1 MSAQGTP
8 QEIGSI
14 SFGLMDPEEYR
25 EMSATKVITADT
37 YDDDGFPIDMGLMDP
52 RLGVIDPGLE
62 CKTCGKHSGSC
73 NGHFGHIELAAPV
86 IHVGFAK
93 LIRRLLRGTCR
104 ECSRLTPVD
113 GRRTADAEQAAEERK
128 RHYSEQLRRARE
140 LGNDPSDVLKS
151 AIRECRKVD
160 YCPYCGAKQFD
171 IKHEK
176 PTTYYEIIEVP
187 HSNLS
192 KRLERAMD
200 PEEGEPVT
208 PDDVADELD
217 DGEFDAGRIRELLS
231 GTYRPDR
238 NDIERLKQLGRAL
251 GRLNDLEAVDED
263 LSSSAEYLVQEDMDK
278 LMPSDIRD
286 WFEEVPDEDIEAIG
300 VNPERSRP
308 EWMVLT
314 VLPVPPVTARPS
326 ITLDNGQR
334 SEDDLTHKL
343 VDIIRIN
350 QRFMENREAGAPQ
363 LIIEDLWELLQYH
376 VTTFMDNEISGTP
389 PARHRSGRPLKT
401 LSQRLKGKEG
411 RFRGSLSGK
420 RVNFSART
428 VISPDPTLSLN
439 EVGVPERVATEM
451 TQTMN
456 VNERNLEKARR
467 YVANGPGG
475 HPGANYV
482 RRHDGRRLKV
492 TEKNCEELAQKV
504 EPGWEVSRH
513 LIDGDVVIF
522 NRQPSL
528 HRMSIMAHEVVVMP
542 YKTFR
547 LNTTVCVAGDTTVD
561 CGGYERR
568 IDAVETDW
576 DEEVLTTYDPD
587 DGETRKTGLQDFWSL
602 QPSDYGATVHRV
614 ETGFGEVVA
623 TSDHPLETPEG
634 LVRVDELEPG
644 DRLLRR
650 PIELPEFEPSADEQV
665 AVTTDDVRTVAP
677 PETYVGHA
685 FEDLD
690 DLLPFDVHSREGVVA
705 ARLAGHLFGDGT
717 LELDGQRARLTFR
730 ADRDDLDDI
739 REDLQQLGYDPES
752 PRLKEQEAQ
761 IVAADGSTTDVSG
774 SGYAM
779 GLRSKPLA
787 TFFAALGV
795 PVGDKVTSSYGVPDW
810 VRKGP
815 TAVRRAFLS
824 AYFGAELSTPAP
836 RGPKLFKQ
844 PAFKLAKTD
853 EALDAGRQFIDEV
866 SSLLEEFGSRVSNVR
881 ESAGNQRTDGSVS
894 TTLVAELD
902 ASQEALR
909 DLFGGVGYTYNG
921 EADAEARLAYAYLAE
936 KIAELERLA
945 GIATDARTADGEYGG
960 LTEIAENHDE
970 DPARVRR
977 WRQRDIEQSR
987 ARDFPDYETW
997 RDEHVAD
1004 TDEGLVWDEITTIDD
1019 AGDQRVYDVTTTDET
1034 HRFVTNSF
1042 VGSNCP
1048 PYNADFDGDEMNMHA
1063 LQNEEAR
1070 AEARVLMRVQ
1080 EQMLSP
1086 KMGENIIGAIQD
1098 HISGTY
1104 LLTHTNPQFNET
1116 QALDLLRATRI
1127 DELPDP
1133 DGVDEG
1139 GQDYW
1144 TGRTLFSELLPDDLD
1159 LEFPASAGDT
1169 VVIEDGQLASGTID
1183 EDAVGAFGGE
1193 VVDTIA
1199 KDYSKTRARI
1209 FINEVAALAMR
1220 SIMHFGFSIGIDDE
1234 SIPDQAE
1241 DQINEAIDQ
1250 AYDHVE
1256 ELIETY
1262 RAGELESLPG
1272 RTVDETVEMKIMN
1285 TLGKARDTAGDIA
1298 EDHFGDDNPAV
1309 IMAQS
1314 GARGSM
1320 LNLTQMAGCV
1330 GQQAVRG
1337 ERINRGYEDRTL
1349 SHFEADDLS
1358 AEAHGFVEHSYRSG
1372 LTPKEFFFHAM
1383 GGREGLV
1390 DTAVRTSKSGY
1401 LQRRLI
1407 NALSELETQYDGT
1420 VRDTTDNIV
1429 QFEFGEDGTSPVDVS
1444 SSEEGQTVDV
1454 EAIADRVVDAEF
1466 EDESEKQTF
1475 LSGDVEP
1482 LNLSERAD
1490 DWWMEAA
1497 GGD

>member
-1 MSAQGTP
+1 MSSQQTP
-8 QEIGSI
+8 QEIGQL

-104 ECSRLTPVD
+104 ECSRLCLD
-113 GRRTADAEQAAEERK
+113 EHERDEFRDRLGRTRD
-128 RHYSEQLRRARE
+128 
-140 LGNDPSDVLKS
+140 LGRDLNDVTKA
-151 AIRECRKVD
+151 AIRQARKKD
-160 YCPYCGAKQFD
+160 TCPFCGEKQYD

-176 PTTYYEIIEVP
+176 PTTYYEVQQV
-187 HSNLS
+187 LS
-192 KRLERAMD
+192 ADYPALIAEAM
-200 PEEGEPVT
+200 EE
-208 PDDVADELD
+208 ADERIAPTDLAEETGI
-217 DGEFDAGRIRELLS
+217 DGGR
-231 GTYRPDR
+231 
-238 NDIERLKQLGRAL
+238 
-251 GRLNDLEAVDED
+251 
-263 LSSSAEYLVQEDMDK
+263 VQEIISGDFRPRQEDRRAIEKALSVDLTEEDMNK

-286 WFEEVPDEDIEAIG
+286 WFEDIPDEDIEVLG
-300 VNPERSRP
+300 MNPERSRP
-308 EWMVLT
+308 EWMILT

-439 EVGVPERVATEM
+439 EVGVPTRVAREM

-456 VNERNLEKARR
+456 VNERNLDKARR
-467 YVANGPGG
+467 YVANGPEG

-482 RRHDGRRLKV
+482 RRPDGRRLKV
-492 TEKNCEELAQKV
+492 TEKNCEELAEKV

-513 LIDGDVVIF
+513 LVDGDIIIF

-547 LNTTVCVAGDTTVD
+547 LNT
-561 CGGYERR
+561 
-568 IDAVETDW
+568 
-576 DEEVLTTYDPD
+576 
-587 DGETRKTGLQDFWSL
+587 
-602 QPSDYGATVHRV
+602 
-614 ETGFGEVVA
+614 VV
-623 TSDHPLETPEG
+623 
-634 LVRVDELEPG
+634 
-644 DRLLRR
+644 
-650 PIELPEFEPSADEQV
+650 
-665 AVTTDDVRTVAP
+665 
-677 PETYVGHA
+677 
-685 FEDLD
+685 
-690 DLLPFDVHSREGVVA
+690 
-705 ARLAGHLFGDGT
+705 
-717 LELDGQRARLTFR
+717 
-730 ADRDDLDDI
+730 
-739 REDLQQLGYDPES
+739 
-752 PRLKEQEAQ
+752 
-761 IVAADGSTTDVSG
+761 
-774 SGYAM
+774 
-779 GLRSKPLA
+779 
-787 TFFAALGV
+787 
-795 PVGDKVTSSYGVPDW
+795 
-810 VRKGP
+810 
-815 TAVRRAFLS
+815 
-824 AYFGAELSTPAP
+824 
-836 RGPKLFKQ
+836 
-844 PAFKLAKTD
+844 
-853 EALDAGRQFIDEV
+853 
-866 SSLLEEFGSRVSNVR
+866 
-881 ESAGNQRTDGSVS
+881 
-894 TTLVAELD
+894 
-902 ASQEALR
+902 
-909 DLFGGVGYTYNG
+909 
-921 EADAEARLAYAYLAE
+921 
-936 KIAELERLA
+936 
-945 GIATDARTADGEYGG
+945 
-960 LTEIAENHDE
+960 
-970 DPARVRR
+970 
-977 WRQRDIEQSR
+977 
-987 ARDFPDYETW
+987 
-997 RDEHVAD
+997 
-1004 TDEGLVWDEITTIDD
+1004 
-1019 AGDQRVYDVTTTDET
+1019 
-1034 HRFVTNSF
+1034 
-1042 VGSNCP
+1042 CP

-1086 KMGENIIGAIQD
+1086 RFGENIIGAIQD

-1116 QALDLLRATRI
+1116 QALDMLRATRI
-1127 DELPDP
+1127 DELPEP
-1133 DGVDEG
+1133 DGKRVGSATQRDGDGEAVDDEAG
-1139 GQDYW
+1139 EPYW
-1144 TGRTLFSELLPDDLD
+1144 TGRSLFSELLPDDLNLD
-1159 LEFPASAGDT
+1159 FTSSAGDR
-1169 VVIEDGQLASGTID
+1169 VVIEDGQMTSGTID

-1209 FINEVAALAMR
+1209 LVNEVSALAMR

-1234 SIPDQAE
+1234 SIPRAAE
-1241 DQINEAIDQ
+1241 EQINDAIDN
-1250 AYDHVE
+1250 AYDRVE

-1262 RAGELESLPG
+1262 DRGELESLPG
-1272 RTVDETVEMKIMN
+1272 RTVDETLEMKIMQ
-1285 TLGKARDTAGDIA
+1285 TLGKARDSAGDIA
-1298 EDHFGDDNPAV
+1298 EDHFDDDNPAV
-1309 IMAQS
+1309 VMAES

-1337 ERINRGYEDRTL
+1337 ERINRGYENRTL
-1349 SHFEADDLS
+1349 SHFEENDLS
-1358 AEAHGFVEHSYRSG
+1358 SDAHGFVESSYRSG
-1372 LTPKEFFFHAM
+1372 LGPKEFFFHAM

-1420 VRDTTDNIV
+1420 VRDTSDTIV

-1444 SSEEGQTVDV
+1444 SGEEGPAVDV
-1454 EAIADRVVDAEF
+1454 DQIADSVLNEEF
-1466 EDESEKQTF
+1466 ESEKQKESF
-1475 LSGDVEP
+1475 LGQKTERT
-1482 LNLSERAD
+1482 NLSEHAD
-1490 DWWMEAA
+1490 DWWMAE
-1497 GGD
+1497 GDD

>member
-1 MSAQGTP
+1 MSSQQTP
-8 QEIGSI
+8 QEIGQL

-104 ECSRLTPVD
+104 ECSRLCLD
-113 GRRTADAEQAAEERK
+113 ESEREEFT
-128 RHYSEQLRRARE
+128 EQLQRSRD
-140 LGNDPSDVLKS
+140 LGRDLNDVTKA
-151 AIRECRKVD
+151 AIRQARKKD
-160 YCPYCGAKQFD
+160 RCPYCGEKQYD

-176 PTTYYEIIEVP
+176 PTTYYEVQQV
-187 HSNLS
+187 LS
-192 KRLERAMD
+192 ADYPDRIAEAM
-200 PEEGEPVT
+200 EE
-208 PDDVADELD
+208 ADERISPSDLAEETGID
-217 DGEFDAGRIRELLS
+217 SGRVQEILSGEF
-231 GTYRPDR
+231 RPRQEDR
-238 NDIERLKQLGRAL
+238 RAL
-251 GRLNDLEAVDED
+251 EKALSVDLTE
-263 LSSSAEYLVQEDMDK
+263 EDMNK

-286 WFEEVPDEDIEAIG
+286 WFEDIPDEDIEVLG
-300 VNPERSRP
+300 MNPERSRP
-308 EWMVLT
+308 EWMILT

-439 EVGVPERVATEM
+439 EVGVPERVAREM

-456 VNERNLEKARR
+456 VNERNLDNARR
-467 YVANGPGG
+467 YVANGPEG

-482 RRHDGRRLKV
+482 RRPDGRRLKV
-492 TEKNCEELAQKV
+492 TEKNCEELAEKV

-513 LIDGDVVIF
+513 LVDGDIIIF

-547 LNTTVCVAGDTTVD
+547 LNT
-561 CGGYERR
+561 
-568 IDAVETDW
+568 
-576 DEEVLTTYDPD
+576 
-587 DGETRKTGLQDFWSL
+587 
-602 QPSDYGATVHRV
+602 
-614 ETGFGEVVA
+614 VV
-623 TSDHPLETPEG
+623 
-634 LVRVDELEPG
+634 
-644 DRLLRR
+644 
-650 PIELPEFEPSADEQV
+650 
-665 AVTTDDVRTVAP
+665 
-677 PETYVGHA
+677 
-685 FEDLD
+685 
-690 DLLPFDVHSREGVVA
+690 
-705 ARLAGHLFGDGT
+705 
-717 LELDGQRARLTFR
+717 
-730 ADRDDLDDI
+730 
-739 REDLQQLGYDPES
+739 
-752 PRLKEQEAQ
+752 
-761 IVAADGSTTDVSG
+761 
-774 SGYAM
+774 
-779 GLRSKPLA
+779 
-787 TFFAALGV
+787 
-795 PVGDKVTSSYGVPDW
+795 
-810 VRKGP
+810 
-815 TAVRRAFLS
+815 
-824 AYFGAELSTPAP
+824 
-836 RGPKLFKQ
+836 
-844 PAFKLAKTD
+844 
-853 EALDAGRQFIDEV
+853 
-866 SSLLEEFGSRVSNVR
+866 
-881 ESAGNQRTDGSVS
+881 
-894 TTLVAELD
+894 
-902 ASQEALR
+902 
-909 DLFGGVGYTYNG
+909 
-921 EADAEARLAYAYLAE
+921 
-936 KIAELERLA
+936 
-945 GIATDARTADGEYGG
+945 
-960 LTEIAENHDE
+960 
-970 DPARVRR
+970 
-977 WRQRDIEQSR
+977 
-987 ARDFPDYETW
+987 
-997 RDEHVAD
+997 
-1004 TDEGLVWDEITTIDD
+1004 
-1019 AGDQRVYDVTTTDET
+1019 
-1034 HRFVTNSF
+1034 
-1042 VGSNCP
+1042 CP

-1086 KMGENIIGAIQD
+1086 RFGENIIGAIQD

-1127 DELPDP
+1127 DELPEP
-1133 DGVDEG
+1133 DGVDDAGEE
-1139 GQDYW
+1139 YW
-1144 TGRTLFSELLPDDLD
+1144 TGRTLFSELLPDDLN
-1159 LEFPASAGDT
+1159 LEFTSSAGDT
-1169 VVIEDGQLASGTID
+1169 VVIEDGEMTSGTID

-1209 FINEVAALAMR
+1209 LVNEVSALAMR

-1234 SIPDQAE
+1234 SIPRPAE
-1241 DQINEAIDQ
+1241 EQINDAIDN
-1250 AYDHVE
+1250 AYDRVE

-1262 RAGELESLPG
+1262 EAGDLESLPG
-1272 RTVDETVEMKIMN
+1272 RTVDETLEMKIMQ
-1285 TLGKARDTAGDIA
+1285 TLGKARDSAGDIA
-1298 EDHFGDDNPAV
+1298 EDHFDDDNPAV
-1309 IMAQS
+1309 VMAES

-1337 ERINRGYEDRTL
+1337 ERINRGYEGRTL
-1349 SHFEADDLS
+1349 SHFEEGDLS
-1358 AEAHGFVEHSYRSG
+1358 ADAHGFVEASYRSG
-1372 LTPKEFFFHAM
+1372 LGPKEFFFHAM

-1420 VRDTTDNIV
+1420 VRDTSDTIV

-1444 SSEEGQTVDV
+1444 SSQEEAAVDV
-1454 EAIADRVVDAEF
+1454 EQIADSVLNEEF
-1466 EDESEKQTF
+1466 ESEKQKESF
-1475 LSGDVEP
+1475 LGQRTERT
-1482 LNLSERAD
+1482 NLSEHAD
-1490 DWWMEAA
+1490 DWWMAE
-1497 GGD
+1497 GDD